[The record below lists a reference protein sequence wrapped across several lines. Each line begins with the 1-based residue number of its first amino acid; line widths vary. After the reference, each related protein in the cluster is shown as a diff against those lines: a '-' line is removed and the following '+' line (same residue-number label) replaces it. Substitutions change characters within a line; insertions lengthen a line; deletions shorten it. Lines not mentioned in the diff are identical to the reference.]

1 MSDWIAGR
9 AVARSLHRSS
19 HSIVADLDSQ
29 PVQNAAARQS
39 PRGVADQPYDLANP
53 CRPASMGSGNFRYRF
68 SKDLAGTSWVAASKA
83 PRFQAQFYRTPLPR
97 QVFQPAKVRAVT
109 APRHFA
115 ALWTTG
121 GLLNV
126 NIDKESVVRMLV
138 LIQHQMLGRQYRLR
152 MARGRGH
159 CKLSFKQSSNK
170 LFWTILDWQ
179 ICTESAE
186 DPENVLLVPDRNVLL
201 TGSGW
206 Q

>member
-1 MSDWIAGR
+1 MISPTLVVQRAWDRATSGIGSAKILRAQAG
-9 AVARSLHRSS
+9 
-19 HSIVADLDSQ
+19 
-29 PVQNAAARQS
+29 
-39 PRGVADQPYDLANP
+39 
-53 CRPASMGSGNFRYRF
+53 
-68 SKDLAGTSWVAASKA
+68 VAASKA

-126 NIDKESVVRMLV
+126 NIDQESVVQMRE
-138 LIQHQMLGRQYRLR
+138 LIQYQILGGQYRF
-152 MARGRGH
+152 ANGSGRCH
-159 CKLSFKQSSNK
+159 CKLSLKQSSNK

-186 DPENVLLVPDRNVLL
+186 DPLFTLP
-201 TGSGW
+201 
-206 Q
+206 